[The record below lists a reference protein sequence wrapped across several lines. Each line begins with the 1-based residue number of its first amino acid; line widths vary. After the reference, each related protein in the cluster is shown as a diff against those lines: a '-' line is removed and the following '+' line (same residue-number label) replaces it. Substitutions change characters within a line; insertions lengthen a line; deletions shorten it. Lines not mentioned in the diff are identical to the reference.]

1 MNSMHNKKNP
11 LRKCLATNEVFPKK
25 DLLRIVRT
33 PEGNVVVDQKGK
45 VNGRG
50 AYISKSLNA
59 LEICKKRKCLD
70 RALEVNV
77 PNEVYDE
84 IEKIINGD

>member
-1 MNSMHNKKNP
+1 MNSMHNKKIP
-11 LRKCLATNEVFPKK
+11 MRKCLATNEVFPKK

-33 PEGNVVVDQKGK
+33 PEGNVIVDQKGK
-45 VNGRG
+45 SNGRG

-59 LEICKKRKCLD
+59 LEICKKKKCLD

-77 PNEVYDE
+77 PDSIYDE
-84 IEKIINGD
+84 IKKIIDGE